1 MWPISVFFVVLLMTY
16 RSYLFLLGIVVSIIG
31 MLTSRGL
38 MSIGMIIL
46 VANAVIDTQ
55 LPKHFKRL
63 LQQPTFLALTGVFL
77 VYAVSGLWSENTDY
91 LIHKL
96 RIKLPFLLL
105 PLAFVAAPPLPR
117 KVYQGLLAFF
127 LLLITGTSIG
137 VLVNFGL
144 HYQEI
149 VEQYLH
155 AKTIPTPFNHIRYS
169 LMCVLS
175 IGFGYHLYRE
185 KVSFRW
191 SWERYLYG
199 GSALFLFV
207 FLHVLSVRSGL
218 AALYVVIGYFVV
230 RYIWLSGRWK
240 QGIAILAG
248 LVMLPVLAYL
258 FVPTFHNKMTYMAR
272 DMRVFLSGDDIS
284 EFSDSRRFTSMQGAL
299 QVGAQQPLI
308 GVGIGDLKD
317 EMAAWYTDH
326 VPSLSTE
333 EQLLPHSQLLF
344 VFAATGI
351 VGLLVFGFCLI
362 YPVVYQKSYF
372 HLPFGTV
379 AVALWVSFLVEA
391 TIEIQLGTSLFLTFW
406 LLTQK
411 ATQLDGLRESVT
423 AS

>member
-1 MWPISVFFVVLLMTY
+1 MSQQSKYRLGLFV
-16 RSYLFLLGIVVSIIG
+16 SGIVISILG

-38 MSIGMIIL
+38 MSIGMVIL
-46 VANAVIDTQ
+46 VAHAVIDTN
-55 LPKHFKRL
+55 LPQHIKKL
-63 LQQPTFLALTGVFL
+63 LQHPAFVAVTGVFF
-77 VYAVSGLWSENTDY
+77 VFAISGFWSDNLDFLW
-91 LIHKL
+91 HKL

-105 PLAFVAAPPLPR
+105 PLAFVAAPPLSR
-117 KVYQGLLAFF
+117 RAYHGILAFF
-127 LLLITGTSIG
+127 VLLTTATSIG
-137 VLVNFGL
+137 VLINFGL

-169 LMCVLS
+169 LMCVLA
-175 IGFGYHLYRE
+175 IGFGYYLYGE
-185 KVSFRW
+185 KTTFRW

-199 GSALFLFV
+199 GSALFLFF

-218 AALYVVIGYFVV
+218 AALYIVIGYIVLRHV
-230 RYIWLSGRWK
+230 WLSGRWK
-240 QGIAILAG
+240 QGVGVLAG
-248 LVMLPVLAYL
+248 LVLLPVLAYL
-258 FVPTFHNKMTYMAR
+258 FVPTFHNKMTYMVR
-272 DMRVFLSGDDIS
+272 DMRVFLSGEDIS

-317 EMAAWYTDH
+317 EMSEWYTEN
-326 VPSLSTE
+326 VPSLSAK

-344 VFAATGI
+344 VFAATGV
-351 VGLLVFGFCLI
+351 VGLLLFSCCLI
-362 YPVVYQKSYF
+362 YPVVYQKSYL

-391 TIEIQLGTSLFLTFW
+391 TIEVQLGTSLFLTFW

-411 ATQLDGLRESVT
+411 ATQLDGHRGSVT